1 MSGAQSTPLLSVL
14 IKALNEETHIAA
26 CIEALLRETSG
37 IDCEIVLADSLSTDR
52 TVEIASRY
60 PVKIVQLRRIEDRGA
75 GAAAQ
80 LAYQF
85 ARGRYVYLIDGDMV
99 VQPGFLG
106 AALDELERRPG
117 LGGVGGLLIDT
128 CVRNM
133 FDRGRVKKKPSATP
147 GVVPWLNG
155 GGVYR
160 KAAVDEAGYLAHRF
174 LPAYEE
180 AELGMRLRG
189 KGYQMVRL
197 PVPAVQHTGHALST
211 GAMLVRHWR
220 NGYAR
225 SEGMLLKS
233 GLRHG
238 YAKGAL
244 GISKQPLLLFGLLA
258 LALAGLAWWPLAAAA
273 GALWLLV
280 FLALLGKKRNPVDA
294 AFSYFHWHYRLV
306 AVANGL
312 LHRLDSPYERID
324 AVCLE
329 PGARADAGRERVAEV
344 AR

>member
-1 MSGAQSTPLLSVL
+1 MTQPAPLLSVL

-37 IDCEIVLADSLSTDR
+37 IACEIILADSLSADR
-52 TVEIASRY
+52 TVEIARRY
-60 PVKIVQLRRIEDRGA
+60 PVQIVQLRRIEDRGA

-85 ARGRYVYLIDGDMV
+85 ARGKYVYLIDGDMV
-99 VQPGFLG
+99 VQPGFVG
-106 AALDELERRPG
+106 AALAELERRPE
-117 LGGVGGLLIDT
+117 LAGVGGLLIDT

-160 KAAVDEAGYLAHRF
+160 KAAVDQAGYLAHRF

-180 AELGMRLRG
+180 AELGMRLRA
-189 KGYQMVRL
+189 KGWQMVRL
-197 PVPAVQHTGHALST
+197 PLPAVQHTGHALST
-211 GAMLVRHWR
+211 GAMLLRHWR

-244 GISKQPLLLFGLLA
+244 GISKQPLLLGGLAL
-258 LALAGLAWWPLAAAA
+258 LALAGLAWWPLAVAA
-273 GALWLLV
+273 GAAWLGV
-280 FLALLGKKRNPVDA
+280 FLALLAKKRNLLDT
-294 AFSYFHWHYRLV
+294 AFSYFHWHYRLAALV
-306 AVANGL
+306 RGL
-312 LHRLDSPYERID
+312 LYPLDSPYKRID

-329 PGARADAGRERVAEV
+329 PGARADVGHERVAEV